1 MEKNNKADYIL
12 NHLCANLK
20 GGESVDF
27 EALRCSA
34 PEIKSHY
41 WSKIAETLLDE
52 VVIDDAGVSFA
63 ITLPETEH
71 LSYQIQVQYS
81 YTQKTRTT

>member
-1 MEKNNKADYIL
+1 MEKSNKADYIL

-27 EALRCSA
+27 EALRCST

-41 WSKIAETLLDE
+41 WRKIAETLLDE
-52 VVIDDAGVSFA
+52 AVVNDAEVSFT

-71 LSYQIQVQYS
+71 LFYNIQVQ
-81 YTQKTRTT
+81 